1 MFWKPPCVP
10 LISVI
15 ETSQYGTLLHI
26 MVIIFSFLVSC
37 PWALV
42 PHPLLRPVSWNVTA
56 LAVGGVCVPHSLVLD
71 AVFSSRL
78 QIDLL
83 LYRVFTCCSK
93 PSASLGMQLYAN
105 FPVSAKHWQV
115 TAKILGP
122 LATEEGSFWAV
133 MGEKGRVWACC
144 CFLFLLS
151 SGRGRSFSWDGAL
164 MLLEMQPCHII
175 ISNF

>member
-1 MFWKPPCVP
+1 
-10 LISVI
+10 
-15 ETSQYGTLLHI
+15 
-26 MVIIFSFLVSC
+26 MVIIFSCLVASS
-37 PWALV
+37 WALV
-42 PHPLLRPVSWNVTA
+42 PHPLLWNCPGSGNVTA
-56 LAVGGVCVPHSLVLD
+56 LAVWGVCVWCVSHSSVLY

-78 QIDLL
+78 QIDSL

-105 FPVSAKHWQV
+105 FPVSTKHRQV
-115 TAKILGP
+115 TTEILGP
-122 LATEEGSFWAV
+122 RAMEEGSFWAG

-151 SGRGRSFSWDGAL
+151 SWRGRFFSWDRAL
-164 MLLEMQPCHII
+164 MLLEMQLCHII